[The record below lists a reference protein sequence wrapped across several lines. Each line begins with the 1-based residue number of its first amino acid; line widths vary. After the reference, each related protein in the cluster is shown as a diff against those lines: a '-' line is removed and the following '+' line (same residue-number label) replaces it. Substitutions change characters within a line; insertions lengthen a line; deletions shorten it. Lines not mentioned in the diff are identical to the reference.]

1 MVVISPKPAA
11 FCFGSLMNRE
21 VSMQK
26 ISSGIRDQR
35 GFTLIE
41 IIMVIVLLG
50 IIAAI
55 AIPKYIDLRT
65 EAADATASGIVG
77 AIVSSASIGY
87 ADLVTHGS
95 GTTFPNITALDTTYL
110 KAQNVTMNLDA
121 PNHKWTALIGGTTYT
136 FDYDQATG
144 NATWTK

>member
-1 MVVISPKPAA
+1 
-11 FCFGSLMNRE
+11 
-21 VSMQK
+21 MQR
-26 ISSGIRDQR
+26 ITSTIRDQR

-77 AIVSSASIGY
+77 AIVSSAAIGY
-87 ADLVTHGS
+87 ADLVTHNSGS
-95 GTTFPNITALDTTYL
+95 TFPNFTTLHNNYL
-110 KAQNVTMNLDA
+110 QAQNITMVSDA
-121 PNHKWTALIGGTTYT
+121 NGWWALVGGVTYT
-136 FDYDQATG
+136 FTYAPGTG
-144 NATWTK
+144 NAGWDK

>member
-1 MVVISPKPAA
+1 
-11 FCFGSLMNRE
+11 
-21 VSMQK
+21 MQK
-26 ISSGIRDQR
+26 MGSTIRDQR

-77 AIVSSASIGY
+77 AIVSSAAIGY
-87 ADLVTHGS
+87 ADIVTHNS
-95 GTTFPNITALDTTYL
+95 GTTFPNITTLDASYL
-110 KAQNVTMNLDA
+110 KAQNVTLNLDGGA
-121 PNHKWTALIGGTTYT
+121 GHWTALIGGKEYT
-136 FDYDQATG
+136 FSYTQTDGEAG
-144 NATWTK
+144 WIKAP

>member
-1 MVVISPKPAA
+1 
-11 FCFGSLMNRE
+11 
-21 VSMQK
+21 MQRITSK
-26 ISSGIRDQR
+26 IRDQR

-87 ADLVTHGS
+87 ADLVTHNS
-95 GTTFPNITALDTTYL
+95 GTTFPDFALLHTNYLQAQNIT
-110 KAQNVTMNLDA
+110 MNSVPTSA
-121 PNHKWTALIGGTTYT
+121 YWTAAIGGDPYTFTYT
-136 FDYDQATG
+136 AATG
-144 NATWTK
+144 NAAWGK

>member
-1 MVVISPKPAA
+1 
-11 FCFGSLMNRE
+11 
-21 VSMQK
+21 MQR
-26 ISSGIRDQR
+26 ITATIRDQR

-87 ADLVTHGS
+87 ADLVTHNSGS
-95 GTTFPNITALDTTYL
+95 TFPNFTTLDGNYL
-110 KAQNVTMNLDA
+110 QAQNITMVSDA
-121 PNHKWTALIGGTTYT
+121 NGWFAAIGGVTYSFT
-136 FDYDQATG
+136 YNAATG
-144 NATWTK
+144 NSGWDKP

>member
-1 MVVISPKPAA
+1 M
-11 FCFGSLMNRE
+11 
-21 VSMQK
+21 
-26 ISSGIRDQR
+26 RDQR

-55 AIPKYIDLRT
+55 AIPKYIDLRE

-87 ADLVTHGS
+87 ADLVTRQA
-95 GTTFPNITALDTTYL
+95 GTTFPDITALDTTYL
-110 KAQNVTMNLDA
+110 QAQNITLTSIPASNL
-121 PNHKWTALIGGTTYT
+121 WWGMVGGNTYT
-136 FDYDQATG
+136 FTYAPGTG
-144 NATWTK
+144 NSGWAKAP

>member
-1 MVVISPKPAA
+1 M
-11 FCFGSLMNRE
+11 E
-21 VSMQK
+21 K
-26 ISSGIRDQR
+26 IRPGIKDQR

-87 ADLVTHGS
+87 ADLVTHNTAS
-95 GTTFPNITALDTTYL
+95 TFPNITTLAADYL
-110 KAQNVTMNLDA
+110 QAQNIVLTSQPGSNQWYGM
-121 PNHKWTALIGGTTYT
+121 IGGSPYT
-136 FDYDQATG
+136 FTYDPATG
-144 NATWTK
+144 NAGWTK

>member
-1 MVVISPKPAA
+1 
-11 FCFGSLMNRE
+11 
-21 VSMQK
+21 MQR
-26 ISSGIRDQR
+26 ITAGIRDQR

-87 ADLVTHGS
+87 ADLVTHNS
-95 GTTFPNITALDTTYL
+95 GTTFPNFSVLNTGYL
-110 KAQNVTMNLDA
+110 QAQNIILTTEPGSDQWWGM
-121 PNHKWTALIGGTTYT
+121 IGGDTYT
-136 FDYDQATG
+136 FTYAPGNG
-144 NATWTK
+144 NAGWTK

>member
-1 MVVISPKPAA
+1 
-11 FCFGSLMNRE
+11 
-21 VSMQK
+21 MQK
-26 ISSGIRDQR
+26 IGSGIRDQR

-55 AIPKYIDLRT
+55 AIPKYIDLRE

-87 ADLVTHGS
+87 ADLVTHNTAS
-95 GTTFPNITALDTTYL
+95 TFPNITTLAADYL
-110 KAQNVTMNLDA
+110 QAQNIVLTSQPGSNQ
-121 PNHKWTALIGGTTYT
+121 WYGLIGGDAYT
-136 FDYDQATG
+136 FTYDPGSG
-144 NATWTK
+144 NAGWTK

>member
-1 MVVISPKPAA
+1 
-11 FCFGSLMNRE
+11 
-21 VSMQK
+21 MQRITSK
-26 ISSGIRDQR
+26 IRDQR

-55 AIPKYIDLRT
+55 AIPKYIDLRE

-87 ADLVTHGS
+87 AELVTKGTS
-95 GTTFPNITALDTTYL
+95 TTFPTITVLDTSYLSAQNITL
-110 KAQNVTMNLDA
+110 NLDGGA
-121 PNHKWTALIGGTTYT
+121 GHWTAIVGGNTYT
-136 FDYDQATG
+136 FSYTQSNG
-144 NATWTK
+144 NCGWIKAP

>member
-1 MVVISPKPAA
+1 
-11 FCFGSLMNRE
+11 
-21 VSMQK
+21 MQK
-26 ISSGIRDQR
+26 IRCGMRDQR

-87 ADLVTHGS
+87 ADLVTHNTV
-95 GTTFPNITALDTTYL
+95 TTFPNFTTLNASYL
-110 KAQNVTMNLDA
+110 QAQNVTLNQDA
-121 PNHKWTALIGGTTYT
+121 ANSRWTAMIGGQTYEFT
-136 FDYDQATG
+136 YYSGTG
-144 NATWTK
+144 DAQWGTLP

>member
-1 MVVISPKPAA
+1 MKRVTST
-11 FCFGSLMNRE
+11 
-21 VSMQK
+21 
-26 ISSGIRDQR
+26 IRDQR

-55 AIPKYIDLRT
+55 AIPKYIDLRE

-87 ADLVTHGS
+87 ADLVTRQA
-95 GTTFPNITALDTTYL
+95 GTTFPDITALDTTYL
-110 KAQNVTMNLDA
+110 QAQNVTMYSDPDNDY
-121 PNHKWTALIGGTTYT
+121 WTAVIGGTTYYFT
-136 FDYDQATG
+136 YSPSTG
-144 NATWTK
+144 NAQWGT

>member
-1 MVVISPKPAA
+1 
-11 FCFGSLMNRE
+11 
-21 VSMQK
+21 MQRITSK
-26 ISSGIRDQR
+26 IRDER

-65 EAADATASGIVG
+65 EAADATAGGIVG

-87 ADLVTHGS
+87 ADIVTTQA
-95 GTTFPNITALDTTYL
+95 GTTFPDITALDTTYL
-110 KAQNVTMNLDA
+110 QAQNITMNLDGG
-121 PNHKWTALIGGTTYT
+121 NNRWTALIGGDTYT
-136 FDYDQATG
+136 FNYTQASG
-144 NATWTK
+144 NAGWTK

>member
-1 MVVISPKPAA
+1 MKREENMHKI
-11 FCFGSLMNRE
+11 GST
-21 VSMQK
+21 V
-26 ISSGIRDQR
+26 RDQR

-65 EAADATASGIVG
+65 EAADATAAGIVG

-87 ADLVTHGS
+87 ADLVTRNA
-95 GTTFPNITALDTTYL
+95 GTTFPTITALDTTYL
-110 KAQNVTMNLDA
+110 KAQNITLNLDA
-121 PNHKWTALIGGTTYT
+121 GNNRWTALIGGTTYT
-136 FDYDQATG
+136 FNYTQASG
-144 NATWTK
+144 DAGWTK

>member
-1 MVVISPKPAA
+1 
-11 FCFGSLMNRE
+11 
-21 VSMQK
+21 MQRITSK
-26 ISSGIRDQR
+26 IRDQS

-65 EAADATASGIVG
+65 EAADATAGGIVG

-87 ADLVTHGS
+87 ADLVTHNTGS
-95 GTTFPNITALDTTYL
+95 TFPDMTQLDGTYLQAQNITL
-110 KAQNVTMNLDA
+110 NVTLDV
-121 PNHKWTALIGGTTYT
+121 NQWTAAIGGQNYRFTYVPG
-136 FDYDQATG
+136 TG
-144 NATWTK
+144 NASWGTY

>member
-1 MVVISPKPAA
+1 
-11 FCFGSLMNRE
+11 
-21 VSMQK
+21 MQR
-26 ISSGIRDQR
+26 ITSRIRDQR

-65 EAADATASGIVG
+65 EAADATAGGIVG

-87 ADLVTHGS
+87 ADLVTHNS
-95 GTTFPNITALDTTYL
+95 STTFPNMTQLDGTYL
-110 KAQNVTMNLDA
+110 QAQNITLNASLLG
-121 PNHKWTALIGGTTYT
+121 NHWTADIGGQNYAFTYVPG
-136 FDYDQATG
+136 TG
-144 NATWTK
+144 NASWGTY

>member
-1 MVVISPKPAA
+1 MHRITSR
-11 FCFGSLMNRE
+11 M
-21 VSMQK
+21 
-26 ISSGIRDQR
+26 RDQR

-55 AIPKYIDLRT
+55 AIPKYVDLRT

-87 ADLVTHGS
+87 ADLVTHNS
-95 GTTFPNITALDTTYL
+95 DTTFPAFATLQVTYLQAQNITLYPSTA
-110 KAQNVTMNLDA
+110 NNF
-121 PNHKWTALIGGTTYT
+121 WTATIGGQGFAFTYT
-136 FDYDQATG
+136 PGTG
-144 NATWTK
+144 NASWGTFP

>member
-1 MVVISPKPAA
+1 
-11 FCFGSLMNRE
+11 
-21 VSMQK
+21 MQR
-26 ISSGIRDQR
+26 ITAGIRDQR

-87 ADLVTHGS
+87 ADLVTHDSGS
-95 GTTFPNITALDTTYL
+95 TFPNFTTLDGNYL
-110 KAQNVTMNLDA
+110 QAQNITMNSDA
-121 PNHKWTALIGGTTYT
+121 NGWWAMVGGNTYT
-136 FDYDQATG
+136 FTYNAATG
-144 NATWTK
+144 NSGWAKAP

>member
-1 MVVISPKPAA
+1 MHK
-11 FCFGSLMNRE
+11 MR
-21 VSMQK
+21 
-26 ISSGIRDQR
+26 SGIRDQR

-77 AIVSSASIGY
+77 AIVSSAAIGY
-87 ADLVTHGS
+87 ADLVTHNSGS
-95 GTTFPNITALDTTYL
+95 TFPNFTTLDGNYL
-110 KAQNVTMNLDA
+110 QAQNVTMNSDA
-121 PNHKWTALIGGTTYT
+121 NGWWAAIGGVTYT
-136 FDYDQATG
+136 FTYNAGNG
-144 NATWTK
+144 NAGWTK

>member
-1 MVVISPKPAA
+1 
-11 FCFGSLMNRE
+11 
-21 VSMQK
+21 MQRITAK
-26 ISSGIRDQR
+26 IRDQR

-65 EAADATASGIVG
+65 EASDATASGIVG

-87 ADLVTHGS
+87 ADLVTHNS
-95 GTTFPNITALDTTYL
+95 ASTFPNFTALDNTYL
-110 KAQNVTMNLDA
+110 QAQNITMNSDA
-121 PNHKWTALIGGTTYT
+121 NGWWAAIGGVTYT
-136 FDYDQATG
+136 FTYNAGTG
-144 NATWTK
+144 NSGWDK

>member
-1 MVVISPKPAA
+1 
-11 FCFGSLMNRE
+11 
-21 VSMQK
+21 MQR
-26 ISSGIRDQR
+26 ITSTIRDQR

-55 AIPKYIDLRT
+55 AIPKYIDLRE

-87 ADLVTHGS
+87 ADLVTRQA
-95 GTTFPNITALDTTYL
+95 GTTFPTITALDTTYL
-110 KAQNVTMNLDA
+110 QAQNVTLVSVPASDY
-121 PNHKWTALIGGTTYT
+121 WTASIGGTTYYFT
-136 FDYDQATG
+136 YSPGTG
-144 NATWTK
+144 NASWGT

>member
-1 MVVISPKPAA
+1 
-11 FCFGSLMNRE
+11 
-21 VSMQK
+21 MQR
-26 ISSGIRDQR
+26 ITAGIRDQR

-65 EAADATASGIVG
+65 EAADATASGVVG

-87 ADLVTHGS
+87 ADLVTHNS
-95 GTTFPNITALDTTYL
+95 DTTFPNFTTLDANYL
-110 KAQNVTMNLDA
+110 QAQNIVLVTVPGSSGWWGM
-121 PNHKWTALIGGTTYT
+121 IGGATYT
-136 FDYDQATG
+136 FTYTQVSG
-144 NATWTK
+144 NSGWTK